1 MLSSVWMDVAL
12 GQAEVYGI
20 DLGYVFACANEE
32 IVRLDVSVDEAPVV
46 YGLYP
51 LYLYLHSLYL
61 YVLTSWSAIMMTDLR
76 LSFLLQ

>member
-1 MLSSVWMDVAL
+1 MLSSMGMDIAF

-20 DLGYVFACANEE
+20 DLSYILSCPNEE

-51 LYLYLHSLYL
+51 LDLYIHCLYLHG
-61 YVLTSWSAIMMTDLR
+61 LTS
-76 LSFLLQ
+76 